1 MSGVSTIELL
11 IRMTVSLAVIG
22 GLLWLIQRV
31 GRKRLGGLGRSATA
45 PIEVTSRKQLSRTSS
60 IALVRVGER
69 NILIGVTDAGVSLI
83 AEGDDLNNHPL
94 SPSTSD
100 RRTRRQRHDQ
110 ETHAQAKHDN
120 HGSESELL
128 ADLGIVAERPFAG
141 AKPQS
146 VTRTTNKTGL
156 ARKPGHGAKSSTHS
170 GTRALDALREMT
182 VRKA

>member
-22 GLLWLIQRV
+22 GLLLVIQRV

-69 NILIGVTDAGVSLI
+69 NILIGVTDTGVSLI
-83 AEGDDLNNHPL
+83 AEGDDLSNHPL
-94 SPSTSD
+94 APSTSSSSGPK
-100 RRTRRQRHDQ
+100 TRRRRPDPKND
-110 ETHAQAKHDN
+110 EKFDR
-120 HGSESELL
+120 ESELL
-128 ADLGIVAERPFAG
+128 AELGVFAERPVAG
-141 AKPQS
+141 AKSQS
-146 VTRTTNKTGL
+146 ATRTSNKTGL

>member
-22 GLLWLIQRV
+22 GLLWLIQKV
-31 GRKRLGGLGRSATA
+31 GRKRLGGLGRSAAA
-45 PIEVTSRKQLSRTSS
+45 PIEITSRKQLSRTSS
-60 IALVRVGER
+60 IALVRVGDR
-69 NILIGVTDAGVSLI
+69 SILIGVTDTGVSLI
-83 AEGDDLNNHPL
+83 AEGEDLRTDPFP
-94 SPSTSD
+94 PSSGD
-100 RRTRRQRHDQ
+100 HKIRRQTSSPIRP
-110 ETHAQAKHDN
+110 AK

-128 ADLGIVAERPFAG
+128 ADLGIAAERSIAG
-141 AKPQS
+141 ARSEP

-156 ARKPGHGAKSSTHS
+156 ARKPGHGAKGSTHS

>member
-11 IRMTVSLAVIG
+11 IRMIVSLAVIG
-22 GLLWLIQRV
+22 GLLWFIQQV

-94 SPSTSD
+94 SPSASD
-100 RRTRRQRHDQ
+100 RKTRRRKPGQ
-110 ETHAQAKHDN
+110 EEHAQAKRDK

-128 ADLGIVAERPFAG
+128 AELGIAAERPFAG
-141 AKPQS
+141 AKSQS
-146 VTRTTNKTGL
+146 TTRTSKKTGL
-156 ARKPGHGAKSSTHS
+156 ARKPDHGAKGSTHS